1 MTPAKKVSFIERVDK
16 STLGLEGLQI
26 VVYADKCRN
35 LEDNIKNK
43 KYDFAK
49 IGRRMLEQINGENI
63 KETYQIETGI
73 ELGRKLHEERVKWMK
88 EEVKNNE

>member
-1 MTPAKKVSFIERVDK
+1 MCIFAAVSASAK
-16 STLGLEGLQI
+16 LQN
-26 VVYADKCRN
+26 VYHLQAYSANKN
-35 LEDNIKNK
+35 IIKNK